1 MLGFV
6 KGKPTCDCLFA
17 AEIVCSPWRYTS
29 FPCLAGSLS
38 SSPLL
43 LTSVNQS
50 VCPDDSDVTEP
61 VRSQSSILLPNT
73 ASNCSVCSSPSFPP
87 PSALPPRITPIWSSE
102 YLLLFVLLSSCHFL
116 YSFLPSAFPS
126 LSALISSPL
135 CGYHYDRFH
144 SAFI

>member
-1 MLGFV
+1 M
-6 KGKPTCDCLFA
+6 TQM
-17 AEIVCSPWRYTS
+17 
-29 FPCLAGSLS
+29 SLS
-38 SSPLL
+38 LLGASLQSCFLILHLTVLSVALL
-43 LTSVNQS
+43 LF
-50 VCPDDSDVTEP
+50 
-61 VRSQSSILLPNT
+61 LLT
-73 ASNCSVCSSPSFPP
+73 YT